1 MKSSEEHEEQEEI
14 GYIEAI
20 KILSP
25 KQIKVLE
32 HVAKGMTNK
41 EIGRELGITESTVK
55 THRRNIC
62 RKLNLEGPHALVRWI
77 ARNNGQAK

>member
-14 GYIEAI
+14 GYIEAL

-41 EIGRELGITESTVK
+41 EIGQKLGIAESTVK

-62 RKLNLEGPHALVRWI
+62 MKLNLKGPHALVRWI
-77 ARNNGQAK
+77 ARSNGQVQ